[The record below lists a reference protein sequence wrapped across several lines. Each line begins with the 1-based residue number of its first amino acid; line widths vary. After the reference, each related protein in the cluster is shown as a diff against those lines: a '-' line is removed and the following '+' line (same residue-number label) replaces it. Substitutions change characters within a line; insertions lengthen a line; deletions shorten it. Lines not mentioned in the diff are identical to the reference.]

1 VADSGTLYNFG
12 VLTKRYE
19 LVSRTAGQFAPSVLG
34 AAAGFVMILGSVP
47 MPLPFLPVLL
57 GFWFAMG
64 RMPIGRH
71 RGTKVRALVGPYMR
85 FGILRLRGQAR
96 WEIPQTW
103 LRVAVEVGVS
113 SATGTTTEEA
123 TFTGGAGPAVLPAPS
138 IASRTHRRSTANG
151 RPQRRTPHPDRSPH
165 VGADDRKR
173 KELRTRTVRPA
184 EPEQLPPE
192 LGRLRFEATTVD
204 GSEAGLLAER
214 AGRRRLLTAV
224 LSVTGG
230 DHFVFS
236 GPDEQAAQISQW
248 GEVLKSM
255 AAEGPGL
262 RRLQWVE
269 RATPQPSTV
278 QSDWSAACMDHVATE
293 EWDDYQSLH
302 ASIGTAAIHH
312 DVYLGAQVETEATGA
327 DALSEATSELAQLCE
342 HLVAIGLRPRV
353 LSRRGVA
360 AVLRQWADPTT
371 AERLALWGEGSIPT
385 TQAGPASRLVGYDTV
400 RTDGYVHRVGQ
411 IAAWPRIDV
420 GTEWMYPLLATAVP
434 GSVRTVS
441 MHLEAAS
448 TEQAFAE
455 VRDARTTGGM
465 AQRKRD
471 EKGIITTEEEER
483 RVDEARS
490 RERELTRGFRQHRIA
505 GLVMVSSPAE
515 ETASRAWRFAERK
528 ATECHLDLRE
538 LHARGH
544 QGWAATLPLCRLQ
557 FSRGLL

>member
-1 VADSGTLYNFG
+1 MAESGTLYNFG

-19 LVSRTAGQFAPSVLG
+19 LVSRTAGQFAPGVLG

-47 MPLPFLPVLL
+47 MPLPFMPVLL

-64 RMPIGRH
+64 RMPFGRH
-71 RGTKVRALVGPYMR
+71 RGTKVRALVGPYVR
-85 FGILRLRGQAR
+85 VGILRARGRAR
-96 WEIPQTW
+96 WEMPQTW
-103 LRVAVEVGVS
+103 LRVAVDAGVDT
-113 SATGTTTEEA
+113 ATGTTTDEV
-123 TFTGGAGPAVLPAPS
+123 TLTGGAEPAVLPAPE
-138 IASRTHRRSTANG
+138 IAPRTRRRSAANVRPRG
-151 RPQRRTPHPDRSPH
+151 RAPHPQRSPRIS
-165 VGADDRKR
+165 ADDRRRR
-173 KELRTRTVRPA
+173 KLRTRAVESAT
-184 EPEQLPPE
+184 PEQLPPE
-192 LGRLRFEATTVD
+192 LGRLRFEATTLD
-204 GSEAGLLAER
+204 GSEAGVLAER
-214 AGRRRLLTAV
+214 VGRRRLLTAV
-224 LSVTGG
+224 VSVTGG
-230 DHFVFS
+230 DRFVFS

-278 QSDWSAACMDHVATE
+278 QSDWSTAAMDQVSTE

-312 DVYLGAQVETEATGA
+312 DVYLGAQVETETSGA

-441 MHLEAAS
+441 MHLEAVS

-515 ETASRAWRFAERK
+515 ETAARAWRFAERK

-544 QGWAATLPLCRLQ
+544 EGWAATLPLCRLQ

>member
-1 VADSGTLYNFG
+1 MAESGTLYNFG

-19 LVSRTAGQFAPSVLG
+19 LVSRTAGQFAPGVLG

-47 MPLPFLPVLL
+47 MPLPFMPVLL

-64 RMPIGRH
+64 RMPFGRH
-71 RGTKVRALVGPYMR
+71 RGTKMRALVGPYAR
-85 FGILRLRGQAR
+85 FGILRARGQAR
-96 WEIPQTW
+96 WEMPQTW
-103 LRVAVEVGVS
+103 LRVAVDAGVDT
-113 SATGTTTEEA
+113 AAGTTTEEA
-123 TFTGGAGPAVLPAPS
+123 TFTGDTEPAVLPAPE
-138 IASRTHRRSTANG
+138 IAPRTHRTSAANVRPKG
-151 RPQRRTPHPDRSPH
+151 RAPRPQRSP
-165 VGADDRKR
+165 VSADDRRRR
-173 KELRTRTVRPA
+173 KLRTRAVESA
-184 EPEQLPPE
+184 APEQLPPE
-192 LGRLRFEATTVD
+192 LGRLRFEATTLD
-204 GSEAGLLAER
+204 GSEAGLVAER
-214 AGRRRLLTAV
+214 VGRRRLLTAV
-224 LSVTGG
+224 VSVTGG
-230 DHFVFS
+230 DRFVFS

-278 QSDWSAACMDHVATE
+278 QSDWSAVAMDQVSTE

-312 DVYLGAQVETEATGA
+312 DIYLGAQVETETSGA
-327 DALSEATSELAQLCE
+327 DALSEAVAELAQLCE

-353 LSRRGVA
+353 LSRRGAA

-441 MHLEAAS
+441 MHLEAVS

-515 ETASRAWRFAERK
+515 DTAARAWRHAERK

-544 QGWAATLPLCRLQ
+544 EGWAATLPLCRLQ

>member
-1 VADSGTLYNFG
+1 MAESGTLYNFG

-19 LVSRTAGQFAPSVLG
+19 LVSRTAGQFAPGVLG
-34 AAAGFVMILGSVP
+34 AAAGFVMILASVP
-47 MPLPFLPVLL
+47 MPLPFMPVLL

-64 RMPIGRH
+64 RMPFGRH
-71 RGTKVRALVGPYMR
+71 RGTKVRALVGPYAR
-85 FGILRLRGQAR
+85 FGILRARGRAR
-96 WEIPQTW
+96 WEMPQTW
-103 LRVAVEVGVS
+103 LRVAVDAGVS
-113 SATGTTTEEA
+113 TATGTTTDGM
-123 TFTGGAGPAVLPAPS
+123 TLTGDTEPAVLPAPE
-138 IASRTHRRSTANG
+138 IAPRTRRRSAANVRPRG
-151 RPQRRTPHPDRSPH
+151 RAPHPQRSPRIS
-165 VGADDRKR
+165 ADDRRRR
-173 KELRTRTVRPA
+173 KLGTRAVESPA
-184 EPEQLPPE
+184 PEQLPPE
-192 LGRLRFEATTVD
+192 LGRLRFEATTLD
-204 GSEAGLLAER
+204 GSEAGLVAER
-214 AGRRRLLTAV
+214 VGRRRLLTAV
-224 LSVTGG
+224 VSVTGG
-230 DHFVFS
+230 DRFVFS

-278 QSDWSAACMDHVATE
+278 QSDWSTAAMDQVSTE

-312 DVYLGAQVETEATGA
+312 DVYLGAQVETETSGA

-441 MHLEAAS
+441 MHLEAVS

-471 EKGIITTEEEER
+471 EKGMITTEEEER

-515 ETASRAWRFAERK
+515 ETAARAWRFAERK

-544 QGWAATLPLCRLQ
+544 EGWAATLPLCRLQ
-557 FSRGLL
+557 FSRGIL

>member
-1 VADSGTLYNFG
+1 MAESGTLYNFG

-19 LVSRTAGQFAPSVLG
+19 LVSRTAGQFAPGVLG
-34 AAAGFVMILGSVP
+34 AAAGFVMILASVP
-47 MPLPFLPVLL
+47 MPLPFMPVLL

-64 RMPIGRH
+64 RMPFGRH
-71 RGTKVRALVGPYMR
+71 RGTKVRALVGPYAR
-85 FGILRLRGQAR
+85 FGILRARGRAR
-96 WEIPQTW
+96 WEMPQTW
-103 LRVAVEVGVS
+103 LRVAVDAGVS
-113 SATGTTTEEA
+113 TATGTTTDGM
-123 TFTGGAGPAVLPAPS
+123 TLTGDTEPAVLPAPE
-138 IASRTHRRSTANG
+138 IAPRTRGRSAANVRPRG
-151 RPQRRTPHPDRSPH
+151 RAPHPQRSPRIS
-165 VGADDRKR
+165 ADDRRRR
-173 KELRTRTVRPA
+173 KLGTRAVESPA
-184 EPEQLPPE
+184 PEQLPPE
-192 LGRLRFEATTVD
+192 LGRLRFEATTLD
-204 GSEAGLLAER
+204 GSEAGLVAER
-214 AGRRRLLTAV
+214 VGRRRLLTAV
-224 LSVTGG
+224 VSVTGG
-230 DHFVFS
+230 DRFVFS

-278 QSDWSAACMDHVATE
+278 QSDWSTAAMDQVSTE

-312 DVYLGAQVETEATGA
+312 DVYLGAQVETETSGA

-441 MHLEAAS
+441 MHLEAVS

-471 EKGIITTEEEER
+471 EKGMITTEEEER

-515 ETASRAWRFAERK
+515 ETAARAWRFAERK

-544 QGWAATLPLCRLQ
+544 EGWAATLPLCRLQ
-557 FSRGLL
+557 FSRGIL